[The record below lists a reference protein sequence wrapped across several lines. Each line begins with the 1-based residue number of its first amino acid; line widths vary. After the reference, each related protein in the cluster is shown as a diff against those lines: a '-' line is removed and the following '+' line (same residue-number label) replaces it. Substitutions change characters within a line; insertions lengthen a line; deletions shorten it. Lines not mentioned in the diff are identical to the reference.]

1 MKMTLARALKER
13 SRLAGKLKRDFE
25 IINRENSMIE
35 GSVRSFDL
43 RLIYAECRDLHQRLV
58 QIKKAIAAANAP
70 IAGRLAEMDEI
81 KSMISYLRGVNTSVG
96 YKPRSYSNE
105 KDLYEVVLGA
115 AELNSEEESLQK
127 RCEELQDEI
136 DTFNA
141 VTEIQV
147 P

>member
-1 MKMTLARALKER
+1 
-13 SRLAGKLKRDFE
+13 
-25 IINRENSMIE
+25 
-35 GSVRSFDL
+35 VR
-43 RLIYAECRDLHQRLV
+43 
-58 QIKKAIAAANAP
+58 IKKAIAAANAP

-81 KSMISYLRGVNTSVG
+81 KSMISYLRGVNTAVG

-127 RCEELQDEI
+127 CCEELQDEI
-136 DTFNA
+136 DAFNA
-141 VTEIQV
+141 VTEIEV

>member
-25 IINRENSMIE
+25 IIDRENSMIE

-43 RLIYAECRDLHQRLV
+43 HQIYAECRELHQRLV
-58 QIKKAIAAANAP
+58 RIKKAIAAANAP

-81 KSMISYLRGVNTSVG
+81 KSMISYLRGVNTAVG

-115 AELNSEEESLQK
+115 AVLNSEEESLQK

-136 DTFNA
+136 DAFNA
-141 VTEIQV
+141 VIEIEV